1 MRKILPILVVSI
13 LILSGLGAAALSGS
27 EKEQIKKETVT
38 FSRPVIEEKGQ
49 YITIDLKDATANL
62 MEPGKPMIPKY
73 TKIFTFPF
81 GTKIKN
87 VDVTLS
93 GESQIEVTKLVTPA
107 PERQIVSTLN
117 ILKNKNTKNK
127 VVSYSDIE
135 IYPTQ
140 RYSYRAGAGIENGEH
155 VIFLTVNIN
164 PIRYKPSENLVYYSN
179 DATIKVVYEPPEKT
193 INFPDKYDF
202 LIITPSDFKSAIQP
216 LADYKNEKN
225 VKTIISTLDEIPDV
239 GVDKQESIK
248 YYIKDAIENWGVK
261 YVLIVGAGVEENEIF
276 PVRYASIPSGQY
288 EDSFPSDLYYAD
300 IYNSQGG
307 FSSWDADND
316 GKYAEIKGVN
326 NDLSA
331 LDMYPD
337 VYIARIPA
345 NTPSELTLVVDK
357 ILNYYKH
364 NKMLNTI
371 VQIGGDTFP
380 GDPEEINEGEFA
392 NSVVLNNL
400 PGYIST
406 KLWASEGGLTKGSI
420 AAAFKAGVDFAD
432 FSGHGSPVS
441 WATHP
446 PEDDSIWL
454 PEKTLISPYNGFL
467 YLDFDLYNVNNGYKL
482 PAVVFNACS
491 TSKFS
496 YSDSCLSYK
505 VLKKPN
511 GGGIA
516 SFGASGIGYGSY
528 GTHEVE
534 RVWGWMEVHL
544 FKEMYNIKILGN
556 SWANAINLYINSYS
570 SSEDWGESDYKTVLE
585 VSLFGDPTLAIQD
598 GEDPKTRYVPTI
610 EEPVIKQVLE
620 KLLNYFPQLERI
632 LKIIQKIR

>member
-1 MRKILPILVVSI
+1 MRNFLPIIVVGILV
-13 LILSGLGAAALSGS
+13 LSGLGAAALSGN
-27 EKEQIKKETVT
+27 EKEQIKKEIVT
-38 FSRPVIEEKGQ
+38 FSKPIITEKEQ
-49 YITIDLKDATANL
+49 FATINLNEATATL

-73 TKIFTFPF
+73 TKVFTFPF

-87 VDVTLS
+87 VDVTFSEELS
-93 GESQIEVTKLVTPA
+93 LELTKLVIPA

-117 ILKNKNTKNK
+117 IPTNTKNK

-140 RYSYRAGAGIENGEH
+140 KYNYKTGAGIENGKH

-164 PIRYKPSENLVYYSN
+164 PIQYNPSENLVYYSK
-179 DATIKVVYEPPEKT
+179 DATIKIIYEPPEKT
-193 INFPDKYDF
+193 VNFPNEYDF
-202 LIITPSDFKSAIQP
+202 LIITPSEFKSAIQP

-225 VKTIISTLDEIPDV
+225 VKTIITTLDEIPDV
-239 GVDKQESIK
+239 GADKQESIK
-248 YYIKDAIENWGVK
+248 YYIKDAIENWGITYLLLVGGGVK
-261 YVLIVGAGVEENEIF
+261 DNEIF
-276 PVRYASIPSGQY
+276 PVRYAYIPSGDY
-288 EDSFPSDLYYAD
+288 ENSFPSDLYYAD
-300 IYNSQGG
+300 IYNSVGG
-307 FSSWDADND
+307 FSSWDADGD
-316 GKYAEIKGVN
+316 GRYAEIKGSDMSEV
-326 NDLSA
+326 
-331 LDMYPD
+331 DMYPD
-337 VYIARIPA
+337 VYMARIPA
-345 NTPSELTLVVDK
+345 NTPNELSLIVDK

-371 VQIGGDTFP
+371 VQVGGDTFP
-380 GDPEEINEGEFA
+380 GDPEGINEGEFA
-392 NSVVLNNL
+392 NSVVINNL
-400 PGYIST
+400 PGYTST
-406 KLWASEGGLTKGSI
+406 RLWASEGQITKNNI
-420 AAAFKAGVDFAD
+420 AAAFRTGVDFAD

-467 YLDFDLYNVNNGYKL
+467 YIDFDVYFINNGYKL

-496 YSDSCLSYK
+496 YSDTCLSYK
-505 VLKKPN
+505 VLKKPD

-544 FKEMYNIKILGN
+544 IKEMYNTKVLGK
-556 SWANAINLYINSYS
+556 SWANALNLYINSYYS
-570 SSEDWGESDYKTVLE
+570 GEDWDMSDYKTILE
-585 VSLFGDPTLAIQD
+585 VALFGDPTLAIQD
-598 GEDPKTRYVPTI
+598 GEDSKTRYVSI
-610 EEPVIKQVLE
+610 EKPVIKQILE
-620 KLLNYFPQLERI
+620 KLINYFPQLERI

>member
-1 MRKILPILVVSI
+1 MRNFLPIIVVGILV
-13 LILSGLGAAALSGS
+13 LSGLGAAALSGN
-27 EKEQIKKETVT
+27 EKEQIKKEIVT
-38 FSRPVIEEKGQ
+38 FSKPIITEKEQ
-49 YITIDLKDATANL
+49 FATINLNEATANL

-87 VDVTLS
+87 VDVTFSEELS
-93 GESQIEVTKLVTPA
+93 LELTKLVIPA

-117 ILKNKNTKNK
+117 IPTNTKNK

-135 IYPTQ
+135 IYPFQKYNYKT
-140 RYSYRAGAGIENGEH
+140 GAGIENGKH

-164 PIRYKPSENLVYYSN
+164 PIQYNPSENLVYYSK
-179 DATIKVVYEPPEKT
+179 DATIKIIYEPPEKT
-193 INFPDKYDF
+193 VNFPNEYDF
-202 LIITPSDFKSAIQP
+202 LIITPSEFKSAIQP

-225 VKTIISTLDEIPDV
+225 VKTIITTLDEIPDV
-239 GVDKQESIK
+239 GADKQESIK
-248 YYIKDAIENWGVK
+248 YYIKDAIENWGIT
-261 YVLIVGAGVEENEIF
+261 YLLLIGAGLEENEVF
-276 PVRYASIPSGQY
+276 PVRYAYIPSGNY

-307 FSSWDADND
+307 FSSWDADGD
-316 GKYAEIKGVN
+316 GKYAEIKGSDMSEV
-326 NDLSA
+326 
-331 LDMYPD
+331 DMYPD
-337 VYIARIPA
+337 VYMARIPA
-345 NTPSELTLVVDK
+345 NTPNELSLIVDK

-371 VQIGGDTFP
+371 VQVGGDTFP
-380 GDPEEINEGEFA
+380 GDPEGINEGEFA

-400 PGYIST
+400 PGYTST
-406 KLWASEGGLTKGSI
+406 RLWASEGQITKNSI
-420 AAAFKAGVDFAD
+420 ADAFRAGVDFAD

-454 PEKTLISPYNGFL
+454 PEKTLMSPYNGFL
-467 YLDFDLYNVNNGYKL
+467 YIDFDVYFINNDYKL

-496 YSDSCLSYK
+496 YSDTCLSYK
-505 VLKKPN
+505 VLKKPD

-544 FKEMYNIKILGN
+544 IKEMYNTKVLGK
-556 SWANAINLYINSYS
+556 SWANALNLYINSYYPG
-570 SSEDWGESDYKTVLE
+570 EDWDMSDYKTILE
-585 VSLFGDPTLAIQD
+585 VALFGDPTLAIQD
-598 GEDPKTRYVPTI
+598 GEDPKTRYVSI
-610 EEPVIKQVLE
+610 EKPVIKQMLE
-620 KLLNYFPQLERI
+620 KLINYFPQLERI

>member
-1 MRKILPILVVSI
+1 MRSFLPIIVVVILV
-13 LILSGLGAAALSGS
+13 LSGLGAAALSGN
-27 EKEQIKKETVT
+27 EKEQIKKEIVT
-38 FSRPVIEEKGQ
+38 FSKPIITEKEQ
-49 YITIDLKDATANL
+49 FATINLNEATANL

-87 VDVTLS
+87 VDVTFSEELS
-93 GESQIEVTKLVTPA
+93 LELTKLVIPA

-117 ILKNKNTKNK
+117 IPTNTQNK

-135 IYPTQ
+135 IYPFQKYNYKT
-140 RYSYRAGAGIENGEH
+140 GAGIENGKH

-164 PIRYKPSENLVYYSN
+164 PIQYNPSENLVYYSK
-179 DATIKVVYEPPEKT
+179 DATIKIIYEPPEKT
-193 INFPDKYDF
+193 VNFPNEYDF
-202 LIITPSDFKSAIQP
+202 LIITPSEFKSAIQP

-225 VKTIISTLDEIPDV
+225 VKTIITTLDEIPDV
-239 GVDKQESIK
+239 GADKQESIK
-248 YYIKDAIENWGVK
+248 YYIKDAIENWGIT
-261 YVLIVGAGVEENEIF
+261 YLLLIGAGLEENEVF
-276 PVRYASIPSGQY
+276 PVRYAYIPSGNY

-300 IYNSQGG
+300 IYNSRGG
-307 FSSWDADND
+307 FSSWDADGD
-316 GKYAEIKGVN
+316 GKYAEIKGSDMSEV
-326 NDLSA
+326 
-331 LDMYPD
+331 DMYPD
-337 VYIARIPA
+337 VYMARIPA
-345 NTPSELTLVVDK
+345 NTPNELSLIVDK

-371 VQIGGDTFP
+371 VQVGGDTFP
-380 GDPEEINEGEFA
+380 GDPEGINEGEFA
-392 NSVVLNNL
+392 NSVVINNL
-400 PGYIST
+400 PGYTST
-406 KLWASEGGLTKGSI
+406 RLWASEGQITKNSI
-420 AAAFKAGVDFAD
+420 ADAFRAGVDFAD

-467 YLDFDLYNVNNGYKL
+467 YIDFDVYFINNVYKL

-496 YSDSCLSYK
+496 YSDTCLSYK
-505 VLKKPN
+505 VLKKPD

-544 FKEMYNIKILGN
+544 IKEMYNTKVLGK
-556 SWANAINLYINSYS
+556 SWANALNLYINSYYS
-570 SSEDWGESDYKTVLE
+570 GEDWDMSDYKTILE
-585 VSLFGDPTLAIQD
+585 VALFGDPTLAIQD
-598 GEDPKTRYVPTI
+598 GEDPKTRYVSI
-610 EEPVIKQVLE
+610 EKPVIKQMLE
-620 KLLNYFPQLERI
+620 KLINYFPQLERI

>member
-1 MRKILPILVVSI
+1 MRSFLPIIVVVILV
-13 LILSGLGAAALSGS
+13 LSGLGAAALSGN
-27 EKEQIKKETVT
+27 EKEQIKKEIVT
-38 FSRPVIEEKGQ
+38 FSRPIITEKEQ
-49 YITIDLKDATANL
+49 FAAINLNEATAKL

-73 TKIFTFPF
+73 TKVFTFPF

-87 VDVTLS
+87 VDVTFSEELS
-93 GESQIEVTKLVTPA
+93 IELTKLVIPA

-117 ILKNKNTKNK
+117 IPTNTKNK

-135 IYPTQ
+135 IYPFQKYNYKT
-140 RYSYRAGAGIENGEH
+140 GAGIENGKH

-164 PIRYKPSENLVYYSN
+164 PIQYSPSENLVYYSK
-179 DATIKVVYEPPEKT
+179 DATIKIIYEPPEKT
-193 INFPDKYDF
+193 VNFPNEYDF
-202 LIITPSDFKSAIQP
+202 LIITPSEFKSAIQP

-225 VKTIISTLDEIPDV
+225 VKTIITTLDEIPDV

-248 YYIKDAIENWGVK
+248 YYIKDAIENWGITYLLLVGGGVK
-261 YVLIVGAGVEENEIF
+261 DNEIF
-276 PVRYASIPSGQY
+276 PVRYAYIPSGDY
-288 EDSFPSDLYYAD
+288 ENSFPSDLYYAD
-300 IYNSQGG
+300 IYNSVGG
-307 FSSWDADND
+307 FSSWDADGD
-316 GKYAEIKGVN
+316 GRYAEIKGSDMSEV
-326 NDLSA
+326 
-331 LDMYPD
+331 DMYPD
-337 VYIARIPA
+337 VYMARIPA
-345 NTPSELTLVVDK
+345 NTPNELSLIVDK

-371 VQIGGDTFP
+371 VQVGGDTFP
-380 GDPEEINEGEFA
+380 GDPEGINEGEFA

-400 PGYIST
+400 PGYTST
-406 KLWASEGGLTKGSI
+406 RLWASEGQITKNNI
-420 AAAFKAGVDFAD
+420 AAAFRAGVDFAD

-467 YLDFDLYNVNNGYKL
+467 YIDFDVYFINNGYKL

-496 YSDSCLSYK
+496 YSDTCLSYK
-505 VLKKPN
+505 VLKKPD

-544 FKEMYNIKILGN
+544 IKEMYNTKVLGK
-556 SWANAINLYINSYS
+556 SWANALNLYINSYYPG
-570 SSEDWGESDYKTVLE
+570 EDWDMSDYKTVLE
-585 VSLFGDPTLAIQD
+585 VALFGDPTLAIQD
-598 GEDPKTRYVPTI
+598 GEDPKTRYVSI
-610 EEPVIKQVLE
+610 EKPVIKQMLE
-620 KLLNYFPQLERI
+620 KLINYFPQLE
-632 LKIIQKIR
+632 

>member
-1 MRKILPILVVSI
+1 MRNFLPIIVVVILV
-13 LILSGLGAAALSGS
+13 LSGLGAAALSGN
-27 EKEQIKKETVT
+27 EKEQIKKEIVT
-38 FSRPVIEEKGQ
+38 FSRPIITEKEQ
-49 YITIDLKDATANL
+49 FATINLNEATANL

-87 VDVTLS
+87 VDVTFSEELS
-93 GESQIEVTKLVTPA
+93 IELTKLVIPA

-117 ILKNKNTKNK
+117 IPTNTKNK

-135 IYPTQ
+135 IYPFQKYNYKT
-140 RYSYRAGAGIENGEH
+140 GAGIENGKH

-164 PIRYKPSENLVYYSN
+164 PIQYNPSENLVYYSK
-179 DATIKVVYEPPEKT
+179 DATIKIIYEPPEKT
-193 INFPDKYDF
+193 VNFPNEYDF
-202 LIITPSDFKSAIQP
+202 LIITPSEFKSAIQP

-225 VKTIISTLDEIPDV
+225 VKTIITTLDEIPDV
-239 GVDKQESIK
+239 GADKQESIK
-248 YYIKDAIENWGVK
+248 YYIKDAIENWGIT
-261 YVLIVGAGVEENEIF
+261 YLLLIGAGLEENEVF
-276 PVRYASIPSGQY
+276 PVRYAYIPSGNY

-300 IYNSQGG
+300 IYNSRGG
-307 FSSWDADND
+307 FSSWDADGD
-316 GKYAEIKGVN
+316 GKYAEIKGSDMSEV
-326 NDLSA
+326 
-331 LDMYPD
+331 DMYPD
-337 VYIARIPA
+337 VYMARIPA
-345 NTPSELTLVVDK
+345 NTPNELSLIVDK

-371 VQIGGDTFP
+371 VQVGGDTFP
-380 GDPEEINEGEFA
+380 GDPEGINEGEFA

-400 PGYIST
+400 PGYTST
-406 KLWASEGGLTKGSI
+406 RLWASEGQITKNSI
-420 AAAFKAGVDFAD
+420 ADAFRAGVDFAD

-454 PEKTLISPYNGFL
+454 PEKTLMSPYNGFL
-467 YLDFDLYNVNNGYKL
+467 YIDFDVYFINNDYKL

-496 YSDSCLSYK
+496 YSDTCLSYK
-505 VLKKPN
+505 VLKKPD

-544 FKEMYNIKILGN
+544 IKEMYNTKVLGK
-556 SWANAINLYINSYS
+556 SWANALNLYINSYYPG
-570 SSEDWGESDYKTVLE
+570 EDWDMSDYKTILE
-585 VSLFGDPTLAIQD
+585 VALFGDPTLAIQD
-598 GEDPKTRYVPTI
+598 GEDPKTRYVSI
-610 EEPVIKQVLE
+610 EKPVIKQMLE
-620 KLLNYFPQLERI
+620 KLINYFPQLERI

>member
-1 MRKILPILVVSI
+1 MRNFLPIIVVGILV
-13 LILSGLGAAALSGS
+13 LSGLGAAALSGN
-27 EKEQIKKETVT
+27 EKEQIKKEIVT
-38 FSRPVIEEKGQ
+38 FSKPIITEKEQ
-49 YITIDLKDATANL
+49 FATINLNEATANL

-87 VDVTLS
+87 VDVTFSEELS
-93 GESQIEVTKLVTPA
+93 LELTKLVIPA

-117 ILKNKNTKNK
+117 IPTNTQNK

-135 IYPTQ
+135 IYPFQKYNYKT
-140 RYSYRAGAGIENGEH
+140 GAGIENGKH

-164 PIRYKPSENLVYYSN
+164 PIQYNPSENLVYYSK
-179 DATIKVVYEPPEKT
+179 DATIKIIYEPPEKT
-193 INFPDKYDF
+193 VNFPNEYDF
-202 LIITPSDFKSAIQP
+202 LIITPSEFKSAIQP

-225 VKTIISTLDEIPDV
+225 VKTIITTLDEIPDV
-239 GVDKQESIK
+239 GADKQESIK
-248 YYIKDAIENWGVK
+248 YYIKDAIENWGIT
-261 YVLIVGAGVEENEIF
+261 YLLLIGAGLEENEVF
-276 PVRYASIPSGQY
+276 PVRYAYIPSGNY

-300 IYNSQGG
+300 IYNSRGG
-307 FSSWDADND
+307 FSSWDADGD
-316 GKYAEIKGVN
+316 GKYAEIKGSDMSEV
-326 NDLSA
+326 
-331 LDMYPD
+331 DMYPD
-337 VYIARIPA
+337 VYMARIPA
-345 NTPSELTLVVDK
+345 NTPNELSLIVDK

-371 VQIGGDTFP
+371 VQVGGDTFP
-380 GDPEEINEGEFA
+380 GDPEGINEGEFA

-400 PGYIST
+400 PGYTST
-406 KLWASEGGLTKGSI
+406 RLWASEGQITKNSI
-420 AAAFKAGVDFAD
+420 ADAFRAGVDFAD

-454 PEKTLISPYNGFL
+454 PEKTLMSPYNGFL
-467 YLDFDLYNVNNGYKL
+467 YIDFDVYFINNDYKL

-496 YSDSCLSYK
+496 YSDTCLSYK
-505 VLKKPN
+505 VLKKPD

-544 FKEMYNIKILGN
+544 IKEMYNTKVLGK
-556 SWANAINLYINSYS
+556 SWANALNLYINSYYPG
-570 SSEDWGESDYKTVLE
+570 EDWDMSDYKTILE
-585 VSLFGDPTLAIQD
+585 VALFGDPTLAIQD
-598 GEDPKTRYVPTI
+598 GEDPKTRYVSI
-610 EEPVIKQVLE
+610 EKPVIKQMLE
-620 KLLNYFPQLERI
+620 KLINYFPQLERI

>member
-1 MRKILPILVVSI
+1 MRNFLPIIVVGILV
-13 LILSGLGAAALSGS
+13 LSGLGAAALSGN
-27 EKEQIKKETVT
+27 EKEQIKKEIVT
-38 FSRPVIEEKGQ
+38 FSRPIITEKEQ
-49 YITIDLKDATANL
+49 FAAINLNEATAKL

-73 TKIFTFPF
+73 TKVFTFPF

-87 VDVTLS
+87 VDVTFSEELS
-93 GESQIEVTKLVTPA
+93 IELTKLVIPA

-117 ILKNKNTKNK
+117 IPTNTKNK

-135 IYPTQ
+135 IYPFQKYNYKT
-140 RYSYRAGAGIENGEH
+140 GAGIENGKH

-164 PIRYKPSENLVYYSN
+164 PIQYSPSENLVYYSK
-179 DATIKVVYEPPEKT
+179 DATIKIIYEPPEKT
-193 INFPDKYDF
+193 VNFPNEYDF
-202 LIITPSDFKSAIQP
+202 LIITPSEFKSAIQP

-225 VKTIISTLDEIPDV
+225 VKTIITTLDEIPDV

-248 YYIKDAIENWGVK
+248 YYIKDAIENWGITYLLLVGGGVK
-261 YVLIVGAGVEENEIF
+261 DNEIF
-276 PVRYASIPSGQY
+276 PVRYAYIPSGDY
-288 EDSFPSDLYYAD
+288 ENSFPSDLYYAD
-300 IYNSQGG
+300 IYNSVGG
-307 FSSWDADND
+307 FSSWDADGD
-316 GKYAEIKGVN
+316 GRYAEIKGSDMSEV
-326 NDLSA
+326 
-331 LDMYPD
+331 DMYPD
-337 VYIARIPA
+337 VYMARIPA
-345 NTPSELTLVVDK
+345 NTPNELSLIVDK

-371 VQIGGDTFP
+371 VQVGGDTFP
-380 GDPEEINEGEFA
+380 GDPEGINEGEFA

-400 PGYIST
+400 PGYTST
-406 KLWASEGGLTKGSI
+406 RLWASEGQITKNNI
-420 AAAFKAGVDFAD
+420 AAAFRTGVDFAD

-454 PEKTLISPYNGFL
+454 PKKTLISPYNGFL
-467 YLDFDLYNVNNGYKL
+467 YIDFDVYFTNNGYKL

-496 YSDSCLSYK
+496 YSDTCLSYK
-505 VLKKPN
+505 VLKKPD

-544 FKEMYNIKILGN
+544 IKEMYNTKVLGK
-556 SWANAINLYINSYS
+556 SWANALNLYINSYYS
-570 SSEDWGESDYKTVLE
+570 GEDWDMSDYKTILE
-585 VSLFGDPTLAIQD
+585 VALFGDPTLAIQD
-598 GEDPKTRYVPTI
+598 GEDPKTRYVSI
-610 EEPVIKQVLE
+610 EKPVIKQILE
-620 KLLNYFPQLERI
+620 KLINYFPQLERI